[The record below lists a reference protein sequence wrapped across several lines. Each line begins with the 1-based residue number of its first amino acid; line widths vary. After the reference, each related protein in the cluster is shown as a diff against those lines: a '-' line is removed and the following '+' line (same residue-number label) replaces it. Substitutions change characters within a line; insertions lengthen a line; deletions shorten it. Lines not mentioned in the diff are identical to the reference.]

1 MELDFS
7 FFISIFVAESTIIS
21 MNNIKRILERL
32 PSWTL
37 SVVCFLAI
45 CWLTLAPHPLGDN
58 DIPLFPGADKIVH
71 GIMFGGFT
79 LCMILDSYR
88 LAGWPMKIRKIDYY
102 APVIASVFGIITEF
116 LQQSMDAGRSGDI
129 WDFISD
135 TLGSF
140 IVAIG
145 CMIIQTKR
153 KTN

>member
-7 FFISIFVAESTIIS
+7 FFIRIFAAESIS
-21 MNNIKRILERL
+21 PYMKKIKDILEKL
-32 PSWTL
+32 PPWTL

-58 DIPLFPGADKIVH
+58 DLPLFPGADKIVH

-79 LCMILDSYR
+79 LCMIVDSYR
-88 LAGWPMKIRKIDYY
+88 RIGWPAGIRKVDFF
-102 APVIASVFGIITEF
+102 APIIASTFGIITEI

-140 IVAIG
+140 IVAIA
-145 CMIIQTKR
+145 CMIIQNKC